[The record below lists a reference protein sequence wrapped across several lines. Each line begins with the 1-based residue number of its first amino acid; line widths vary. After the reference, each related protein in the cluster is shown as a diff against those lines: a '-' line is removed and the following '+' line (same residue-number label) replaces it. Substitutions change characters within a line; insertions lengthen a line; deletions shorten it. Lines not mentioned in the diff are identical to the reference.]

1 MDETPQLG
9 DRILVLKWPWLELT
23 LLRRKT
29 MEVRGVAFRRGRY
42 FLGFKRNVYGWVEF
56 GDPMRIASVEQW
68 HELRHLHRVE
78 SPSLPYKRT
87 FGCPIL
93 RAQALSTPVPFTHP
107 KGAVGIVKYR

>member
-1 MDETPQLG
+1 
-9 DRILVLKWPWLELT
+9 
-23 LLRRKT
+23 